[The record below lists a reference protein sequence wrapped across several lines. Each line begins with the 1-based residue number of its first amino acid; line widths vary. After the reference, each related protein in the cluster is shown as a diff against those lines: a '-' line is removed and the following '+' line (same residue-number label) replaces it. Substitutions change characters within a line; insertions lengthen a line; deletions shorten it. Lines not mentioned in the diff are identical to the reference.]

1 MADPPIRLVLAD
13 DHPIVLDGLE
23 TLFRLEPDFE
33 VVARCMDGEECLAAV
48 RRLHPDVLILDI
60 RMPRRDGLWV
70 LRELQREESP
80 TQVVLLAAELDEQDV
95 LEALRLGVRGMVLKE
110 LAPQMLLQCVR
121 KVFAG
126 EQWLEKQAVGRALD
140 ILLRREAG
148 EREAANLLT
157 PRELEMVH
165 MVTRGLR
172 NKEMSERLAISE
184 GTVKIHLHNIYRKL
198 KVDNRVELILYA
210 QAKKLVGALLP
221 LAIMLPA

>member
-1 MADPPIRLVLAD
+1 VVDLPIRLVLAD

-23 TLFRLEPDFE
+23 NLFRLEPDFQ
-33 VVARCMDGEECLAAV
+33 VVGRCVNGEECLAAV

-70 LRELQREESP
+70 LRELQREKAP
-80 TQVVLLAAELDEQDV
+80 TRVVLLAAELDEQDV

>member
-1 MADPPIRLVLAD
+1 MADAPITLVLAD

-23 TLFRLEPDFE
+23 TLFRLEPDFR
-33 VVARCMDGEECLAAV
+33 VVARCLNGEECLTAV
-48 RRLHPDVLILDI
+48 CRHRPDVLILDI
-60 RMPRRDGLWV
+60 RMPRKDGLTV
-70 LRELQREESP
+70 LRQLHRDKSP
-80 TQVVLLAAELDEQDV
+80 TKVVLLAAELEEDDV

-110 LAPQMLLQCVR
+110 LAPQMLVQCVR
-121 KVFAG
+121 KVYAG

-140 ILLRREAG
+140 TLLKREAG

-184 GTVKIHLHNIYRKL
+184 GTVKIHLHNIYKKL
-198 KVDNRVELILYA
+198 KVENRVELILYA
-210 QAKKLVGALLP
+210 QAKKLVSTLLP
-221 LAIMLPA
+221 LAFMFAG